1 MSANVRVQMVLSQP
15 ARRSPVRPST
25 VAVIV
30 GAGHAGGRAAETLR
44 TVGWNGAIVL
54 IGNENHLPYERP
66 PLSKDVL
73 TGRSSIATADVVPP
87 SFYQDA
93 HIDVRLRSSV
103 TEIDTRNGSLHLSDG
118 GTLRSE
124 EHTSELESVRRS
136 SYAGVWLKDNIVT
149 KGDER

>member
-73 TGRSSIATADVVPP
+73 TGRSSIATADVVTP

-93 HIDVRLRSSV
+93 HIDARLRISDRKSTRLNSS
-103 TEIDTRNGSLHLSDG
+103 H
-118 GTLRSE
+118 
-124 EHTSELESVRRS
+124 
-136 SYAGVWLKDNIVT
+136 
-149 KGDER
+149 